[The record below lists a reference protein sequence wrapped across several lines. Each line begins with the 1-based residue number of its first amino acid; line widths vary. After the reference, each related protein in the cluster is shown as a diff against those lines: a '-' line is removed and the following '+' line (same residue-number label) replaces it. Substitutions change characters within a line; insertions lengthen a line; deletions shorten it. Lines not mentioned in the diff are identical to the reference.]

1 MGETAEH
8 IQAIDRRFDFLMDKV
23 HTFFPGEIVNVK
35 SNGLVDVQPS
45 VKVLF
50 PGESS
55 PESLSIINNV
65 ILWEERSNDAIIR
78 FPKDK
83 LKGSKVGVFITEHSL
98 IEWRERKGV
107 VTFPEEPRR
116 FDINDGVARLG
127 LYPETVPWLTAQ
139 KSNTLEIQVKEGG
152 KISIGDTNP
161 IPNLSAELLNILYNI
176 ITNMLPGVVD
186 PISGNLPFLNAA
198 KMIEIQ
204 NLLGK
209 ITNIEVL

>member
-1 MGETAEH
+1 MSETAEH

-35 SNGLVDVQPS
+35 SSGLIDVQPS

-50 PGESS
+50 PGETT

-65 ILWEERSNDAIIR
+65 ILWEERSGDAIIR

-83 LKGSKVGVFITEHSL
+83 LKGAKVGVFITEHSL
-98 IEWRERKGV
+98 IEWREKKGV
-107 VTFPEEPRR
+107 VAFPDEPRR

-127 LYPETVPWLTAQ
+127 LYPETVPWLTEQ
-139 KSNTLEIQVKEGG
+139 KANTLEIQVKEGG

-161 IPNLSAELLNILYNI
+161 IPNLNAELLNLFYNFM
-176 ITNMLPGVVD
+176 TNALVGVQD
-186 PISGNLPFLNAA
+186 PVSGILPFVNAP
-198 KMIEIQ
+198 KMLEIQ